1 MLVVAVLPCPSIRRS
16 RQRRRRRGIVL
27 PVTKEAK
34 PRAEAWTRERC
45 FITELL
51 NSAEQPEVS
60 LARAR
65 VEPGVT
71 TELHSLSVSEW
82 YILEAGEGLMRVA
95 NREPFVV
102 RPGDTIAV
110 GKNTAQQVTNSGNSD
125 LVFLCVCV
133 PRFSQECYTSLE

>member
-1 MLVVAVLPCPSIRRS
+1 MVQLVKKRPPSCTE
-16 RQRRRRRGIVL
+16 V
-27 PVTKEAK
+27 
-34 PRAEAWTRERC
+34 WTRERC

-51 NSAEQPEVS
+51 NSVEQSEVS

-65 VEPGVT
+65 VGPGIT

-82 YILEAGEGLMRVA
+82 YVLEAGEGRMRVGDI
-95 NREPFVV
+95 EPFVV

-110 GKNTAQQVTNSGNSD
+110 KPNTAQQITNSGSAD

-133 PRFSQECYTSLE
+133 PRFSQKCYKSLE

>member
-1 MLVVAVLPCPSIRRS
+1 MTRES
-16 RQRRRRRGIVL
+16 
-27 PVTKEAK
+27 K

-45 FITELL
+45 FITELM
-51 NSAEQPEVS
+51 NSVEQPEVS

-82 YILEAGEGLMRVA
+82 YILEAGEGLMRVT
-95 NREPFVV
+95 NRDPFIV
-102 RPGDTIAV
+102 RPGDV
-110 GKNTAQQVTNSGNSD
+110 VCVEKSTAQQITNSGKSD
-125 LVFLCVCV
+125 LIFLCVCV

>member
-1 MLVVAVLPCPSIRRS
+1 MV
-16 RQRRRRRGIVL
+16 QF
-27 PVTKEAK
+27 VTSKSK

-45 FITELL
+45 FITELM
-51 NSAEQPEVS
+51 NSAGQPEVS

-82 YILEAGEGLMRVA
+82 HVVEAGSGLMRVA
-95 NREPFVV
+95 DNEPFVV
-102 RPGDTIAV
+102 CPGDVVAIEKHV
-110 GKNTAQQVTNSGNSD
+110 AQQITNTGETD

-133 PRFSQECYTSLE
+133 PRFSPECYESLE